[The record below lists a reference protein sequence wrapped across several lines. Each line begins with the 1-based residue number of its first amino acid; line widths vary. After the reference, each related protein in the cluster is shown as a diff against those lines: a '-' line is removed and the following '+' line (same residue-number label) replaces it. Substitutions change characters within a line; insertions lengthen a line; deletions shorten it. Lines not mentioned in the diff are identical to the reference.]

1 MTKILDTTYTNDSLI
16 LGEQLNP
23 QFEGKTVKVMILENL
38 DTDTTAENFETQ
50 TSERGDKLEKFLNH
64 AQKFSFKLPADYTFN
79 RDEIY
84 DR

>member
-1 MTKILDTTYTNDSLI
+1 MAKILGATYTNGSLI

-23 QFEGKTVKVMILENL
+23 RFEGKTVKVMILDL
-38 DTDTTAENFETQ
+38 DTETTAENSETQ
-50 TSERGDKLEKFLNH
+50 TLERGDKLEKFLNH
-64 AQKFSFKLPADYTFN
+64 AQKFSFKLPADYTFD

>member
-1 MTKILDTTYTNDSLI
+1 MTKILDATYTNGSLI

-23 QFEGKTVKVMILENL
+23 QLEGKTVKVMILDL
-38 DTDTTAENFETQ
+38 DTDTTAEKFETQ
-50 TSERGDKLEKFLNH
+50 TLERGEKLEKFLSH